1 MSDLSIEQKNSLAKI
16 DELFKKFEEVSN
28 ASNIDKDDFSELVIL
43 GKLNLNDDELKMM
56 SERDFQRKNVFGQST
71 TINKKAF

>member
-43 GKLNLNDDELKMM
+43 GKLNLNDDELRV
-56 SERDFQRKNVFGQST
+56 SLIGPVGWAGRQTVTYRR
-71 TINKKAF
+71 